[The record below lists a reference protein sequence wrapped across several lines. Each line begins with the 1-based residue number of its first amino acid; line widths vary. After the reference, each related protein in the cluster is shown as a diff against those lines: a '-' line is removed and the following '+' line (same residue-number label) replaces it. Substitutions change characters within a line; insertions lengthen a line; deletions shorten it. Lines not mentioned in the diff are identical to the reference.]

1 VNEQGEAVDSQ
12 GNSTANTIAPIFDA
26 EKVQKEIEAQV
37 QITQAFSQQAYQAVG
52 NYVQGRRLSL
62 QNQLRNA
69 VNPEDKIALQSQLDE
84 LRLEEQVMNVLI
96 GAVTGFGGTALTK
109 EALSGAAEEM
119 RRITIVN
126 SSQFKGVTDGL
137 TALNNISGESEGV
150 RGDGIKGGGARVDL
164 DNICGPDN
172 ARCVT
177 RIDENGNKVLVLKD
191 GMVQWHSDNNIS
203 LVAFL
208 ESPEGQK
215 ASGATGGI
223 QGWIGTL
230 FGKEYQPGSW
240 QDKLIEAFGGA
251 HDYIG
256 GQVTGLYDEQ
266 GNTKRGM
273 DSTERFMRD
282 RVSELAILPSA
293 PFAMA
298 ELLPPEVWTA
308 ISILL
313 KGAK

>member
-52 NYVQGRRLSL
+52 NYVQDRRLSL

-150 RGDGIKGGGARVDL
+150 RGDGIKGGGTRVDL

-215 ASGATGGI
+215 LLV
-223 QGWIGTL
+223 QL
-230 FGKEYQPGSW
+230 V
-240 QDKLIEAFGGA
+240 AFKVG
-251 HDYIG
+251 
-256 GQVTGLYDEQ
+256 
-266 GNTKRGM
+266 
-273 DSTERFMRD
+273 
-282 RVSELAILPSA
+282 
-293 PFAMA
+293 
-298 ELLPPEVWTA
+298 
-308 ISILL
+308 
-313 KGAK
+313 